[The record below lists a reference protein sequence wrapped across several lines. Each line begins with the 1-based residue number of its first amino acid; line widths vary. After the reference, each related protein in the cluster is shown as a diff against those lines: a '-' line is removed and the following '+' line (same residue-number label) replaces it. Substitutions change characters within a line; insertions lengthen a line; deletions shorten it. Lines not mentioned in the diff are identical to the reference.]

1 MTSQDSNRNVTVSCK
16 GTGANLLFLHMTG
29 SDELGRLS
37 EYRVDLLC
45 EQNTVTPAQ
54 VLGQDL
60 SIALALPAGGERQF
74 NGIVTVFRM
83 TSPGNQQYGS
93 MACYQAIVRPRLW
106 LLTRGSH
113 CRFYYQKTVPEIVM
127 SVLDDYGVDVTNEC
141 TASYSKREHCAQ
153 YRETDF
159 DFVSRLMEHEG
170 IYYYFEHARGRHT
183 LVLADAGDV
192 HGPIPNYSGGMPYR
206 DRDKAAR
213 ENMECVYEWFAGGEL
228 QTGYYET
235 NDYDFE
241 KPSSSLQGGL
251 RSRAT
256 RAQPYDAPSYTM
268 QEHLTGHIAPADGDR
283 YARVGVEIRQA
294 RNDSIEGR
302 STMRGIWP
310 GGLLQLSE
318 HPVDSWNDGYLVV
331 RATYEINSD
340 AYVSSRVAQ
349 GQSKLPLFDCAF
361 AALRKD
367 NQFRTDR
374 LTPRAVVGGLQT
386 AVVVGDSGTEI
397 FTDDY
402 GRIKVQFHWEQLFQN
417 ESGAV
422 TDRCWARV
430 SQGWA
435 GKTWG
440 SFFLPRVGQE
450 VIVEFIEGDPDRPLV
465 TGSVYNASLMPPYKL
480 PANSSVATIKSSSTP
495 NASGSNEVRFQD
507 KAGAEQLFFHAQK
520 DHETWVINDALMN
533 VGKDRHLSVTGK
545 EYVKV
550 SGDRH
555 DHVAGAQNAKVDGTA
570 SLDVGAKLQEK
581 VGTDYAIDAG
591 SNIHIK
597 AGMNVVIE
605 AGMSITLKAGG
616 AFVVIGPSAVAVSG
630 MPIQLNSGGSAG
642 SGAGSSPTAPD
653 DPTDADDGTKKV
665 ES

>member
-1 MTSQDSNRNVTVSCK
+1 MTSQDTNRHVTVSCK
-16 GTGANLLFLHMTG
+16 GTTASLLFLRMTG

-45 EQNTVTPAQ
+45 EQNSVTPAQ

-60 SIALALPAGGERQF
+60 SIALTLPAGGERQF

-93 MACYQAIVRPRLW
+93 MAGYQAIVRPRLW

-113 CRFYYQKTVPEIVM
+113 CRFYYEKTVPEIVM
-127 SVLDDYGVDVTNEC
+127 SVLNDYNVDVTNRC
-141 TASYSKREHCAQ
+141 TATYSKREHCAQ
-153 YRETDF
+153 YRESDF

-170 IYYYFEHARGRHT
+170 IYYYFEHARGRET
-183 LVLADAGDV
+183 MVLADAGDV
-192 HGPIPNYSGGMPYR
+192 HGPIPDYRNVPYR
-206 DRDKAAR
+206 DRDAAAR
-213 ENMECVYEWFAGGEL
+213 EEMECVYEWFAGGEL

-256 RAQPYDAPSYTM
+256 RTQTYDAPSYTM
-268 QEHLTGHIAPADGDR
+268 QEHLTGHTDPTDGDR

-302 STMRGIWP
+302 STMRGVWP
-310 GGLLQLSE
+310 GGLLQMSE
-318 HPVDSWNDGYLVV
+318 HPVDSCNDGYLVV
-331 RATYEINSD
+331 RAVYEINSD
-340 AYVSSRVAQ
+340 TYVSNRTSP
-349 GQSKLPLFDCAF
+349 GQSKLPFFDCAF
-361 AALRKD
+361 TALRKD
-367 NQFRTDR
+367 NQFRAER

-386 AVVVGDSGTEI
+386 AVVVGDSGSEI
-397 FTDDY
+397 FTDEY
-402 GRIKVQFHWEQLFQN
+402 GRIKVQFHWEQLFEN
-417 ESGAV
+417 EDSQV
-422 TDRCWARV
+422 TNRCWARV
-430 SQGWA
+430 AQGWA

-440 SFFLPRVGQE
+440 MFFLPRVGQE
-450 VIVEFIEGDPDRPLV
+450 VIVEFIEGDPDHPLV
-465 TGSVYNASLMPPYKL
+465 TGSVYNASLMPPYTL
-480 PANSSVATIKSSSTP
+480 PANSAFATIKSNSTP
-495 NASGSNEVRFQD
+495 NASGNNEVRFLD
-507 KAGAEQLFFHAQK
+507 KAGGEQLFFHAQK

-533 VGKDRHLSVTGK
+533 VGNDRHLKVTAN
-545 EYVKV
+545 EYMQV

-555 DHVAGAQNAKVDGTA
+555 DHVSGAQNAKVDGTA
-570 SLDVGAKLQEK
+570 SLTVGEKLQEK

-591 SNIHIK
+591 QNIHIK

-616 AFVVIGPSAVAVSG
+616 AFVVIGPSSVAVSG

-642 SGAGSSPTAPD
+642 SGDGSSPTAPT
-653 DPTDADDGTKKV
+653 DPKDADDGTKKI

>member
-1 MTSQDSNRNVTVSCK
+1 MTAQDPNRHVTVSCK
-16 GTGANLLFLHMTG
+16 GTGATLLFLRMTG

-45 EQNTVTPAQ
+45 EENSVTPAQ

-60 SIALALPAGGERQF
+60 SVALTLPAGGEREF

-83 TSPGNQQYGS
+83 TSPGNRQYGS
-93 MACYQAIVRPRLW
+93 MAGYQAIVRPRLW

-113 CRFYYQKTVPEIVM
+113 CRFFYEKTVPEIVT
-127 SVLDDYGVDVTNEC
+127 SVLNDYNVEVTNRC
-141 TASYSKREHCAQ
+141 TATYPKREHCAQ

-170 IYYYFEHARGRHT
+170 IYYYFEHEHGRHT
-183 LVLADAGDV
+183 MVLADAGDV
-192 HGPIPNYSGGMPYR
+192 HGAIPHYRSVPYR
-206 DRDKAAR
+206 DRDIAAR
-213 ENMECVYEWFAGGEL
+213 EDMECVYEWCAGGEL

-256 RAQPYDAPSYTM
+256 RTQTYDAPSYTM
-268 QEHLTGHIAPADGDR
+268 QEHLTGHTELADGDR

-310 GGLLQLSE
+310 GGLLKVSE
-318 HPVDSWNDGYLVV
+318 HPVDGWNAEYLVV
-331 RATYEINSD
+331 RASYEINSD
-340 AYVSSRVAQ
+340 AYVSSRAAGKQ
-349 GQSKLPLFDCAF
+349 AEMPFFDCAF
-361 AALRKD
+361 TALRKG
-367 NQFRTDR
+367 NQFRSER
-374 LTPRAVVGGLQT
+374 LTRRAVVGGLQT
-386 AVVVGDSGTEI
+386 AVVVGDGSSEI
-397 FTDDY
+397 FTDEY
-402 GRIKVQFHWEQLFQN
+402 GRIKVQFHWEQLYEN
-417 ESGAV
+417 ESGPV

-430 SQGWA
+430 AQGWA

-450 VIVEFIEGDPDRPLV
+450 VIVEFIEGDPDHPLV
-465 TGSVYNASLMPPYKL
+465 TGSVYNASLMPPYAL
-480 PANSSVATIKSSSTP
+480 PANSAFATIKSNSTP
-495 NASGSNEVRFQD
+495 NASGNNEVRFLD
-507 KAGAEQLFFHAQK
+507 KAGGEQLFFHAQK

-533 VGKDRHLSVTGK
+533 VGNDRHLKVTAN

-555 DHVAGAQNAKVDGTA
+555 DHVAGAQNAQVDGTA
-570 SLDVGAKLQEK
+570 SLKVGQKLQEK
-581 VGTDYAIDAG
+581 VGTDYAVDAG
-591 SNIHIK
+591 QNIHIK

-616 AFVVIGPSAVAVSG
+616 AFVVIGPSSVAVSG
-630 MPIQLNSGGSAG
+630 TPILLNSGGSAG
-642 SGAGSSPTAPD
+642 SGDGSSPTAPT
-653 DPTDADDGTKKV
+653 DPKDADDGTKKV